1 MKEINKFFYKIT
13 FLIFFVFSAQ
23 AESKV
28 LSIGNSEAKVTIKVF
43 SSLTCPHCANFHSNI
58 YEMLKKDYI
67 DRGLV
72 KFEHHAF
79 PLDLAALNAEIIVRC
94 QDNNNKKFELLTEIY
109 KKQTTWAVGSDIK
122 KINELI
128 KKIGVNF
135 NLSNEK
141 MDTCL
146 ENDTVQDEILEQRIE
161 AQKEYKI
168 ESTPTIIIN
177 EKKYSGKI
185 NYKEFKKNIDKK
197 LSMNFK
203 QLEIT
208 GFKSFS
214 EKTTFFIEKGLTGI
228 VGPNG
233 CGKSNIVESLRW
245 CMGENS
251 AKSMRGSG
259 MEDVIFSGTSNRPSK
274 NISEVSL
281 LLDNQNKE
289 GPAQYEEFDEIS
301 IKRKIE
307 KDKGS
312 KYYINDKEVRARDV
326 QTFFADLSTGAHSPS
341 LISQGRIGQLV
352 TAKPIE
358 RKSILEE
365 AAGISGIHA
374 RRQEAETRLNAAENN
389 LKRADELK
397 KQQQKQLD
405 NLKKQAEEATR
416 YKEISGEIKQIE
428 AGLYFLKISE
438 IEKDKKQI
446 LEKLSEL
453 DDEISAISI
462 DFNHNNTLLEEEN
475 KKLSP
480 LRDKKMESAAKL
492 QKLNLDMEN
501 LVEEESRVKSLQ
513 DKLEKSI
520 KTIESDLERERSISL
535 DADLNEKR
543 LSEEKDAL
551 LKTENELLTVETN
564 STKELKESKNLL
576 DGLQSQ
582 LDSMLD
588 QIEKDIDEDKKLL
601 KETFRELKQLVK
613 KITSSQEEYAEK
625 YGKDRSI
632 QSDSIKRKERIK
644 NIDVELKN
652 WRNLKSNSEKMN
664 SELSNRK
671 NKLFLELN
679 DNQKNPE
686 RIATSKGQ
694 NLQNL
699 ENTKKRNEEIEN
711 ELIAAE
717 KKYNLINQNLKEIQI
732 KLSDLKEN
740 KARNEA
746 TVEGIENRKKDLLH
760 SVKNELNINDEAS
773 LLPQSDLNNISP
785 NDLPT
790 LEEQSQKVEKA
801 KKKRE
806 SLGSVNLRADEET
819 KKYETEIKKMEDDRA
834 DLFSAIVK
842 LKSSIDELNQKG
854 RERLLEAFTKVNRKF
869 NEVYTKLFNGG
880 TAKIELVDSDDPLE
894 AGLEMYVSPPGKRLQ
909 SISLLSGGEQ
919 ALTAMSLV
927 FAVFL
932 VNPSPICVLDEVD
945 APLDDANVT
954 RFCSL
959 LDELTKI
966 TKTKFII
973 ITHHALTMSRMHR
986 LYGVTM
992 AEQGVSQL
1000 VSVDLQK
1007 AEELVA

>member
-1 MKEINKFFYKIT
+1 
-13 FLIFFVFSAQ
+13 
-23 AESKV
+23 
-28 LSIGNSEAKVTIKVF
+28 
-43 SSLTCPHCANFHSNI
+43 
-58 YEMLKKDYI
+58 
-67 DRGLV
+67 
-72 KFEHHAF
+72 
-79 PLDLAALNAEIIVRC
+79 
-94 QDNNNKKFELLTEIY
+94 
-109 KKQTTWAVGSDIK
+109 
-122 KINELI
+122 
-128 KKIGVNF
+128 
-135 NLSNEK
+135 
-141 MDTCL
+141 
-146 ENDTVQDEILEQRIE
+146 
-161 AQKEYKI
+161 
-168 ESTPTIIIN
+168 
-177 EKKYSGKI
+177 
-185 NYKEFKKNIDKK
+185 
-197 LSMNFK
+197 MNFK

-312 KYYINDKEVRARDV
+312 KYYINNKEVRARDV

-416 YKEISGEIKQIE
+416 YKEISGEIKKIE

-551 LKTENELLTVETN
+551 LKTENELFAVETN

-664 SELSNRK
+664 SELSSRK

-790 LEEQSQKVEKA
+790 LEEQSQKVEKV

>member
-1 MKEINKFFYKIT
+1 
-13 FLIFFVFSAQ
+13 
-23 AESKV
+23 
-28 LSIGNSEAKVTIKVF
+28 
-43 SSLTCPHCANFHSNI
+43 
-58 YEMLKKDYI
+58 
-67 DRGLV
+67 
-72 KFEHHAF
+72 
-79 PLDLAALNAEIIVRC
+79 
-94 QDNNNKKFELLTEIY
+94 
-109 KKQTTWAVGSDIK
+109 
-122 KINELI
+122 
-128 KKIGVNF
+128 
-135 NLSNEK
+135 
-141 MDTCL
+141 
-146 ENDTVQDEILEQRIE
+146 
-161 AQKEYKI
+161 
-168 ESTPTIIIN
+168 
-177 EKKYSGKI
+177 
-185 NYKEFKKNIDKK
+185 
-197 LSMNFK
+197 MNFK

-312 KYYINDKEVRARDV
+312 KYYINNKEVRARDV

-576 DGLQSQ
+576 EGLQSQ

-664 SELSNRK
+664 AELSSRK
-671 NKLFLELN
+671 IKLFLELN